1 MMSLI
6 SMPSS
11 CRRTT
16 TTAARRWTAHSNPR
30 PSVGLAACSMSSPP
44 ARILSTWSKPV
55 VLRTSTN
62 RTLPSFLG
70 LLKARSHPHHG
81 SFRST
86 RRMFSTAG
94 GTDEPKDGALM
105 MMTTTTTNLEV
116 KENLPEKDVLFTDFN
131 TAEKAEIRDVEIN
144 GLKHLSL
151 ADDIYSTPSPSKI
164 TFEGIAYGKDHRIL
178 VMAALSSASGIS
190 RNVVMLVNP
199 GSPSTFLTQDT
210 FKALGINVD
219 GMSSTMNPV
228 HLLLNRRW
236 TPVHLST
243 AHFAD
248 VNMLGTDFL
257 SLGEMD
263 VNYLGKTVRI
273 TIPESSS

>member
-6 SMPSS
+6 MPSS

-16 TTAARRWTAHSNPR
+16 TTVARRWTAHSNPR

-55 VLRTSTN
+55 VLRTFTN
-62 RTLPSFLG
+62 LTLPSFLG
-70 LLKARSHPHHG
+70 LLKARSH
-81 SFRST
+81 ST

-116 KENLPEKDVLFTDFN
+116 KENLPEKDVLFWDFN

-178 VMAALSSASGIS
+178 VMAALSSASGVS
-190 RNVVMLVNP
+190 RNAVMLVNP

-219 GMSSTMNPV
+219 GMSTMNPV

-257 SLGEMD
+257 SLGEME
-263 VNYLGKTVRI
+263 VNYPAATVRI